1 MNDMINN
8 ELIVERNPR
17 SSVAEALRIIRTN
30 LQFSSADKKVQII
43 LVTSSVPG
51 EGKSFTSANLATAFA
66 QNGSK
71 VLLIDCDLRKGR
83 LHRLFNITNDKG
95 LSNLLLGDVEKEYKD
110 YIKKTFIHNLHLLTS
125 GVVPPNPSELLDSN
139 KNKNLLEILRSD
151 YDYSMCDGTPVGGL
165 TDSVV
170 MAKNVDKTVVVCA
183 VNYTKIDQLE
193 NTKKTLQNVEA
204 DVAGVIVNKV
214 PEVHSSYYGNYYIE
228 D

>member
-95 LSNLLLGDVEKEYKD
+95 LSNLLLGDVEKEY
-110 YIKKTFIHNLHLLTS
+110 IKKTFIHNLHLLTS

-151 YDYSMCDGTPVGGL
+151 YDYIICDGTPVGGL

-183 VNYTKIDQLE
+183 VN
-193 NTKKTLQNVEA
+193 
-204 DVAGVIVNKV
+204 
-214 PEVHSSYYGNYYIE
+214 
-228 D
+228 